1 MPGELVT
8 LDIGAMIR
16 ARAAIERDR
25 ITLILDAIEERRAA
39 GIAAMDDTL
48 SEAGEYLAVARLD
61 AAEAR
66 LVQLILN
73 PGFVIYQRH
82 LLKNLAEIAAGA
94 A

>member
-25 ITLILDAIEERRAA
+25 IAQILDAIEERRAA

-48 SEAGEYLAVARLD
+48 SEAGEFLAVERLD
-61 AAEAR
+61 TAEAR
-66 LVQLILN
+66 LVKLILD
-73 PGFVIYQRH
+73 PGFAIYQRH
-82 LLKNLAEIAAGA
+82 LLKGLADFAEGA